1 MRGGIGL
8 GLGLV
13 LLLVTTVTSP
23 AHAQDAILLL
33 TGKVP
38 GGSVTLTIGQIAALP
53 QRVLKEQPT
62 SFPEPLAFKGPSL
75 ADVLKLA
82 GATGSDLSLF
92 AADDYKTEIS
102 AKDIAEFDPIL
113 AIEKNGVRMPPDD
126 FGPFF
131 VMWPFKERPEIDNEA
146 YQAKA
151 IWQLIK
157 IEVK

>member
-1 MRGGIGL
+1 MRAGIGW
-8 GLGLV
+8 GLGMV
-13 LLLVTTVTSP
+13 LLLVTTMTSV
-23 AHAQDAILLL
+23 AQAQEATLLL

-38 GGSVTLTIGQIAALP
+38 GGSVTLTIEQIAALP
-53 QRVLKEQPT
+53 QRELKEQPT
-62 SFPEPLAFKGPSL
+62 SFPEPLTFKGPSL

-82 GATGSDLSLF
+82 GATGGDLSLS
-92 AADDYKTEIS
+92 AADDYKAEIS

-126 FGPFF
+126 FGHFF

-146 YQAKA
+146 YQSKA
-151 IWQLIK
+151 IWQLVK